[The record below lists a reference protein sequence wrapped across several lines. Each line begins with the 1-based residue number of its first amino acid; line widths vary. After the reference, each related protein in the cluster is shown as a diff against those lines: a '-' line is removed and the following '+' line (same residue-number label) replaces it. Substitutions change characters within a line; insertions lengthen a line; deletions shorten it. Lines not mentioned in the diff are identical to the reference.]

1 MRPKAVWRN
10 VAVMLLFVIIGF
22 TQYTE
27 GVRAVQV
34 LGLFASGMVAGVS
47 LSLIIASIKGSRKAT

>member
-1 MRPKAVWRN
+1 MKTVWRN
-10 VAVMLLFVIIGF
+10 VAVMLLFTIIGL

-47 LSLIIASIKGSRKAT
+47 LALIIAAVKGSRKAS